1 MKDNLN
7 IIFVLALSIAS
18 VIASFIV
25 SVISTKKNKN
35 LGVKPSNHQENNQLI
50 LSDYTSIDDDNNT
63 KISSKNTINFLTW
76 NLENPIKHHT
86 SSSRKKR
93 KSLKRKKRHTKPWY
107 DTLGVNF
114 PLDLRETSSLVEK
127 PSFPAAQRP
136 PMSSAPMDESLGEN
150 KSLGEERIASDKSG
164 GM

>member
-25 SVISTKKNKN
+25 SVISTKKNKH
-35 LGVKPSNHQENNQLI
+35 LPVKLSKHQENNQLL
-50 LSDYTSIDDDNNT
+50 LSDYTSIDNSENNDDNK
-63 KISSKNTINFLTW
+63 KISNKDTTDFLTW
-76 NLENPIKHHT
+76 NLDNNETPPIKHNP

-107 DTLGVNF
+107 DNVL
-114 PLDLRETSSLVEK
+114 
-127 PSFPAAQRP
+127 
-136 PMSSAPMDESLGEN
+136 
-150 KSLGEERIASDKSG
+150 
-164 GM
+164 

>member
-25 SVISTKKNKN
+25 SVISTKKNKH
-35 LGVKPSNHQENNQLI
+35 LPVKLSNHQDNNQLL
-50 LSDYTSIDDDNNT
+50 LSDYTSIDNSENNDDNT
-63 KISSKNTINFLTW
+63 KISNKDTTDFITW
-76 NLENPIKHHT
+76 NLDNHETPIISTSGFLTSRAHSGSSRSESKHNP

-107 DTLGVNF
+107 DNVL
-114 PLDLRETSSLVEK
+114 
-127 PSFPAAQRP
+127 
-136 PMSSAPMDESLGEN
+136 
-150 KSLGEERIASDKSG
+150 
-164 GM
+164 